1 MYKILTIIHVM
12 YYLIFSIPVQI
23 SSSSTMTWLTV
34 TEYNVSVSQMT
45 KDMFYLS
52 EFQVDLLLIFI

>member
-1 MYKILTIIHVM
+1 M